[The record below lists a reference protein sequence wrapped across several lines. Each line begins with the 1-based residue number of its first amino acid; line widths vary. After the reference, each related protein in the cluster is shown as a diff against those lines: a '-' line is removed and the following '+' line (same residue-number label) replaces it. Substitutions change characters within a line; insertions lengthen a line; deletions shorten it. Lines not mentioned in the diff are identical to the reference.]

1 MTRRQDTFVED
12 YDYEDVKLTLETW
25 RLRHQ
30 DIIGGTDTAKMQM
43 YLNRIR
49 SNECY
54 TQFDQNALDRIERMK
69 QKMIE
74 QGML

>member
-1 MTRRQDTFVED
+1 MPQYTDYVED
-12 YDYEDVKLTLETW
+12 FDYEDVRLTLETW

-30 DIIGGTDTAKMQM
+30 DIIGGTDTRLMQT

-49 SNECY
+49 SRECY
-54 TQFDQNALDRIERMK
+54 AQFTQHALDRIHGMK
-69 QKMIE
+69 LKLVD